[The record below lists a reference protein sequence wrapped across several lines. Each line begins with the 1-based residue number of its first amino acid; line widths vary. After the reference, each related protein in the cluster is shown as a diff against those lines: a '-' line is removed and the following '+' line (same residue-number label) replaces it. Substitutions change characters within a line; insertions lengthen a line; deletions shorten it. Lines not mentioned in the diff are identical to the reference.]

1 MGLFRATTTR
11 PALNRKVVGVIKG
24 SEMAL
29 KSPGG
34 FLDEQSYTK
43 LSARAYP
50 IFADQRKMLYKIFNL
65 YCKLKEGHDMADRF
79 VSVYLDIDWSSF
91 LWVERMRS

>member
-11 PALNRKVVGVIKG
+11 RALNRKVGVIKG

-79 VSVYLDIDWSSF
+79 VSVYLEVLVGPHSCG
-91 LWVERMRS
+91 